1 MLVPNSCAALDEQ
14 VADRVALEQLGR
26 ERAAADARGVRLHHP
41 DDAVDR
47 ERPDAGAG
55 AHAARDRV
63 ARRDERIRAVV
74 EVEERR
80 LRALEQH
87 PLLGVERLVHEV
99 HGVVD
104 HRREA
109 RHHARGTRSQ
119 ISSASIGR
127 RL

>member
-1 MLVPNSCAALDEQ
+1 MRSIA
-14 VADRVALEQLGR
+14 
-26 ERAAADARGVRLHHP
+26 RA
-41 DDAVDR
+41 
-47 ERPDAGAG
+47 DAGAR

-63 ARRDERIRAVV
+63 ARRHVRIRAVV

-104 HRREA
+104 HRLEA
-109 RHHARGTRSQ
+109 RHERRGSARQ
-119 ISSASIGR
+119 ISSASNGS